1 VKLPWVRAKARFI
14 EIVGIHES
22 PERLA
27 AAWAL
32 GVGIGLSP
40 LMGLHTVLAI
50 VLALLFRLNKVDVLL
65 GTLVIN
71 PWTLTVYFPAALLL
85 GKRITGVR
93 IPRFVRHNP
102 SEILRAA
109 MWHDN
114 APWLRSV
121 LLAWSVGATVIALLV
136 GLGMYFLLK
145 RLIQVHREHY
155 LRRHPPSGSTG
166 PPQPTPSP

>member
-1 VKLPWVRAKARFI
+1 VRQIWVRAKARLVDV
-14 EIVGIHES
+14 VGVHES

-32 GVGIGLSP
+32 GIGIGLSP
-40 LMGLHTVLAI
+40 VMGLHTVLALL
-50 VLALLFRLNKVDVLL
+50 LALLFRLNKVDVVL

-71 PWTLTVYFPAALLL
+71 PWTLPVYFPAAVLL
-85 GKRITGVR
+85 GKRITGVH

-121 LLAWSVGATVIALLV
+121 LLAWSVGSAVIALLV
-136 GLGMYFLLK
+136 GLGMYLLLK
-145 RLIQVHREHY
+145 RLIQVHRERH
-155 LRRHPPSGSTG
+155 LRRHPPSGPAAPGDEERS
-166 PPQPTPSP
+166 

>member
-1 VKLPWVRAKARFI
+1 MKQVWARAKARI
-14 EIVGIHES
+14 VDVVGIHES

-32 GVGIGLSP
+32 GIAVSFSPFIGF
-40 LMGLHTVLAI
+40 HTVLA
-50 VLALLFRLNKVDVLL
+50 LALAFLLRLNKVDVLL

-71 PWTLTVYFPAALLL
+71 PWTLTVYFPVAVWV
-85 GKRITGVR
+85 GKRLTGVH
-93 IPRFVRHNP
+93 IPRFVRHHP

-121 LLAWSVGATVIALLV
+121 LLAWGTGAMLLALLV
-136 GLGMYFLLK
+136 GLGMYLLLA
-145 RLIQVHREHY
+145 RLIRVHREH
-155 LRRHPPSGSTG
+155 LAHRAAPGA
-166 PPQPTPSP
+166 

>member
-1 VKLPWVRAKARFI
+1 VRQIWVRAKARLVDV
-14 EIVGIHES
+14 VGIHES

-32 GVGIGLSP
+32 GIGIGLSP
-40 LMGLHTVLAI
+40 VMGLHTVLALL
-50 VLALLFRLNKVDVLL
+50 LALLFRLNKVDVLL

-71 PWTLTVYFPAALLL
+71 PWTLTVYFPAAVLL
-85 GKRITGVR
+85 GKRITGVH

-121 LLAWSVGATVIALLV
+121 LLAWSVGSAVIALLV
-136 GLGMYFLLK
+136 GLGMYLLLK
-145 RLIQVHREHY
+145 RLIQVHREHH
-155 LRRHPPSGSTG
+155 LRRHPPSGPAAPGDEERS
-166 PPQPTPSP
+166 

>member
-1 VKLPWVRAKARFI
+1 MRRVWARAKARFV
-14 EIVGIHES
+14 EVVGIHES
-22 PERLA
+22 SERLA

-32 GVGIGLSP
+32 GIAVSFSP
-40 LMGLHTVLAI
+40 FLGLHTVVA
-50 VLALLFRLNKVDVLL
+50 LALAFLFRLNKVDVLL

-71 PWTLTVYFPAALLL
+71 PWTLTVYFPVAVWV
-85 GKRITGVR
+85 GKRLTGVH

-121 LLAWSVGATVIALLV
+121 LLAWGTGALLLAVLV
-136 GLGMYFLLK
+136 GLGMYVLLG
-145 RLIQVHREHY
+145 RLIRVHRERH
-155 LRRHPPSGSTG
+155 LRRHGLAGASEGEEG
-166 PPQPTPSP
+166 RR